1 LLLGQNTGLE
11 QQEPEIQ
18 PMLSLITTCKNRL
31 PHLKQTLP
39 LMLQQPR
46 AEVVDDYGYDQGTAS
61 WVREQ
66 HPAKSTM
73 IRSLALREREIWV
86 QEMPPMRRIV
96 LMEGQNP
103 LKYRSM
109 FRCIQNTTSI

>member
-1 LLLGQNTGLE
+1 
-11 QQEPEIQ
+11 
-18 PMLSLITTCKNRL
+18 MLSLITTCKNRL

-86 QEMPPMRRIV
+86 QEMPPMRRFV
-96 LMEGQNP
+96 FMEGQNSFEISINVP
-103 LKYRSM
+103 MHSKHNIYLKGQRGLSYKIPVNPSVR
-109 FRCIQNTTSI
+109 